1 MRRARRSAELRH
13 RGRTMNGPAA
23 PARRRAGA
31 GPRYQRVADALQ
43 QSRGPA
49 PSVGEIARL
58 YGVSVTTAQFAR
70 RALHTRQGVGRRRIV
85 STHAMVLV
93 HGEGPLWHR
102 VAADLRRGILSG
114 RLSHRVPP
122 RVRLAADYGVSV
134 YTVNRAVGAL
144 VSQGL
149 LHILRGST
157 WVVAPHHRPPSTP

>member
-1 MRRARRSAELRH
+1 
-13 RGRTMNGPAA
+13 MNGPTA
-23 PARRRAGA
+23 PARRRAGS

-70 RALHTRQGVGRRRIV
+70 RALHTRQGVGRHRIV

-102 VAADLRRGILSG
+102 VATDLRRAILSG
-114 RLSHRVPP
+114 RLSHRIPP

-134 YTVNRAVGAL
+134 YTVNRAVADL

-149 LHILRGST
+149 LHILRGAT
-157 WVVAPHHRPPSTP
+157 HVVTPHPRPPSAR